1 MFLATSAKRMA
12 TASRVRATFPTT
24 TRITSIRGLH
34 NTRVV
39 AFPSKNAQGK
49 DDLEPMGDEY
59 SKSGSDQQ
67 SAAMEQA
74 AFDPSQTSPE
84 QQMETADKES
94 GEVGQSQS
102 DVSGAFIHLFC

>member
-12 TASRVRATFPTT
+12 STTRLRATIPTV
-24 TRITSIRGLH
+24 TRVTSIRGLH
-34 NTRVV
+34 QTRVV

-74 AFDPSQTSPE
+74 AFDPNQTSPE
-84 QQMETADKES
+84 QEKKTADKES